1 MANLCLKL
9 ENHHHAGNPKIMMNI
24 SCPLFQIDWLCVQ
37 ALVVVPV
44 SVPMP
49 WVPASVDAF
58 VVCSNSQMDLHL
70 MCSSFFQMVHMAS
83 GTVSGATYTLFC
95 YCCCSKGL
103 TIINNDLN
111 WTIERIENERI
122 KKGRAQK
129 SPCVAYFW
137 TIERMEHMSFLLQ
150 YFSSTPGCDACDRA
164 ENKCN
169 LFHSLCAAKFSRC
182 IVGKKGFSVF
192 RSCKCCPN
200 SSS

>member
-24 SCPLFQIDWLCVQ
+24 SCPLFQIDWVCVQ

-95 YCCCSKGL
+95 YCCCLKGL

-111 WTIERIENERI
+111 WTIERIENEWI
-122 KKGRAQK
+122 KKRTRTK
-129 SPCVAYFW
+129 ISMRR
-137 TIERMEHMSFLLQ
+137 IFLNNWKDET
-150 YFSSTPGCDACDRA
+150 YVIFTSI
-164 ENKCN
+164 
-169 LFHSLCAAKFSRC
+169 LFFFHPWLRCMWPSR
-182 IVGKKGFSVF
+182 K
-192 RSCKCCPN
+192 
-200 SSS
+200 